1 MILAVRVAL
10 QKAERT
16 LVRRVEELEARV
28 QAGEVALW
36 PDYLEAVKALAAIAP
51 ALTPENG
58 GPMLTTGEM
67 AARLGVAP
75 KTLLRH
81 KARGRI
87 HPAVEKG
94 KLLRW
99 NGSER
104 FS

>member
-1 MILAVRVAL
+1 MNLAVQVAL
-10 QKAERT
+10 QKAERA
-16 LVRRVEELEARV
+16 LVCRVEELEARV

-36 PDYLEAVKALAAIAP
+36 PDYLEVVKALAAIAP

-81 KARGRI
+81 KKNGKIQPMVA
-87 HPAVEKG
+87 KG

-99 NGSER
+99 SGQESLR
-104 FS
+104 

>member
-1 MILAVRVAL
+1 MQLLLR
-10 QKAERT
+10 KAEGLLADR
-16 LVRRVEELEARV
+16 LEQLEARL
-28 QAGEVALW
+28 QAGEEAAWSEFLEVVGTLVALL
-36 PDYLEAVKALAAIAP
+36 PS
-51 ALTPENG
+51 LTPERG
-58 GPMLTTGEM
+58 GAMLTTGEM

-87 HPAVEKG
+87 HPAVERG

-104 FS
+104 LS